1 MQIKLADEQCYQR
14 ELYSEKA
21 RIKRKLADIA
31 GNNSRTYR
39 KVIEELR
46 EVARRTKHETTA
58 KMKAKNEHL
67 KKKYNIKSQ
76 EQQEPPPEDLK
87 KFEDIMIFDKTK
99 YENLKNDSYQ
109 IKIIGNVELSND
121 EKAVLRLHPKFCV
134 LENLTLTRLE
144 QKQKAVMAM
153 LRMEISKQQKN
164 KEFNGKEIHRKSE
177 NETRGA
183 SSLK

>member
-87 KFEDIMIFDKTK
+87 KFEDIIKFDKTK
-99 YENLKNDSYQ
+99 YENLSM
-109 IKIIGNVELSND
+109 
-121 EKAVLRLHPKFCV
+121 
-134 LENLTLTRLE
+134 T
-144 QKQKAVMAM
+144 VM
-153 LRMEISKQQKN
+153 ISKLLEMLNYQMTKKQC
-164 KEFNGKEIHRKSE
+164 
-177 NETRGA
+177 
-183 SSLK
+183 